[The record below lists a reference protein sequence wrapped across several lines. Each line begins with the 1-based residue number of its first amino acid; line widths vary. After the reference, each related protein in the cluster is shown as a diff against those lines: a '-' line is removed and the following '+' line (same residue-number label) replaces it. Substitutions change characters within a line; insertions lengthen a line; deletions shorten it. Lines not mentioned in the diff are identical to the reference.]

1 MLTRLFAL
9 LALLLA
15 TWSPALA
22 DAPEPVTIFAAA
34 STTNAISDAAKLYEQ
49 QGLGKVSCVFASS
62 STLAKQITQAAPA
75 HIFLS
80 ADLKWMDFL
89 EEHKLVEPGT
99 RIDLLGNRLALIA
112 PAASKVQAKIGAGM
126 DLAGLLGDGRLA
138 VGDPSHVPAGI
149 YAKEALTKLGL
160 WDAVAAKLAPAANVR
175 AALTLVERG
184 ESPLGIVYS
193 TDAAISPKVRLVGL
207 FPADS
212 HPPIV
217 YPLALVAGKAT
228 PDARRFCQFLQSGPV
243 KAIFAKYGFAT
254 K

>member
-1 MLTRLFAL
+1 MFTRLFAL

-15 TWSPALA
+15 TWSPVLA
-22 DAPEPVTIFAAA
+22 AAPEPVTIFAAA
-34 STTNAISDAAKLYEQ
+34 STTNAVSDAAKLYEE

-75 HIFLS
+75 QVFLS

-89 EEHKLVEPGT
+89 EEQRLVEPGT
-99 RIDLLGNRLALIA
+99 RINLLGNRLALIA
-112 PAASKVQAKIGAGM
+112 PAANTVQAKVGPGM
-126 DLAGLLGDGRLA
+126 DLAGLLGEGRLA
-138 VGDPSHVPAGI
+138 VGDPGHVPAGI
-149 YAKEALTKLGL
+149 YAKQALTKLGL
-160 WDAVAAKLAPAANVR
+160 WDSVAARLAPAANVR

-184 ESPLGIVYS
+184 ETPLGIVYS

-228 PDARRFCQFLQSGPV
+228 PAARKFSDFLQSAPV
-243 KAIFAKYGFAT
+243 KAIFNKYGFAT
-254 K
+254 N